1 MVLRRIIAAISLGSI
16 VLGSIAGCAFK
27 VQENR
32 KALDL
37 SKAPTY
43 SESNAKQE
51 MAKEKDGITL
61 AVDGNTPYKILYE
74 NNDTQSLIVIVK
86 GDNYVCVI
94 NCVAKDMYFDM
105 LFDSFNTIIN
115 SVKIK

>member
-74 NNDTQSLIVIVK
+74 KIWVI
-86 GDNYVCVI
+86 
-94 NCVAKDMYFDM
+94 MQ
-105 LFDSFNTIIN
+105 
-115 SVKIK
+115 KIKTNKRIKTDKGIEAEKKEQGITKSV